1 MLRPFLLRRNILAGA
16 LLTWRGGSPK
26 GPMPRRGLP
35 DFVAVPFVKE
45 DGIT

>member
-1 MLRPFLLRRNILAGA
+1 MLPPFPLGYNNLAGA

-26 GPMPRRGLP
+26 GPMPRWGLP